1 MSAGECRGI
10 QAAQQHSH
18 GCRAVL
24 CPLWHTVH
32 SRALPQVPHIY
43 KTIMHTLQARR
54 QRLQEDLMWH
64 VATGSAR
71 PNAAQESQDANDWC
85 GRALRRFGFA
95 AAHRIRLAAV

>member
-1 MSAGECRGI
+1 
-10 QAAQQHSH
+10 
-18 GCRAVL
+18 
-24 CPLWHTVH
+24 
-32 SRALPQVPHIY
+32 VPHIY

-95 AAHRIRLAAV
+95 AAHRIRHAAV